1 MNSEEVKALLAAF
14 DDLVDIKILIRK
26 VVPNYDL
33 DSSLN
38 EDLLFLLNKLKEK
51 LQPLFSKYL
60 THENDVKTEDSK
72 IAKKSAILDALSRH
86 NIVLISANSSKKK
99 LKSMGVDPRRIIVSG
114 GPLFLEDYKVVN
126 PNLPDK
132 ALLSIKKKC
141 ERVLNELKHEKWA
154 GRELI
159 FIHEE
164 ENATD
169 KLILEKLEQLSNLIQ
184 KKINAIN
191 VGSWDVLDD

>member
-26 VVPNYDL
+26 IVPNYEL

-38 EDLLFLLNKLKEK
+38 EELLFLLNKLKKK

-60 THENDVKTEDSK
+60 TQDNAVKTEESK
-72 IAKKSAILDALSRH
+72 ISKKTTILEAISND

-99 LKSMGVDPRRIIVSG
+99 LKNIGVDPRRIIVSG
-114 GPLFLEDYKVVN
+114 GPLFVEDYKVVN

-132 ALLSIKKKC
+132 ALPSIKKKC

-154 GRELI
+154 GSELI
-159 FIHEE
+159 FVHEE

-169 KLILEKLEQLSNLIQ
+169 KLILEKIEQVSNLIQ
-184 KKINAIN
+184 KQINTIN
-191 VGSWDVLDD
+191 VDSWDVLDD

>member
-26 VVPNYDL
+26 IAPKYEL
-33 DSSLN
+33 DSLLN
-38 EDLLFLLNKLKEK
+38 EELLFLLNKLKLK

-60 THENDVKTEDSK
+60 TQENPVKTEDFK
-72 IAKKSAILDALSRH
+72 IARKNTILEAISND

-114 GPLFLEDYKVVN
+114 GPLFVEDYKVVN

-132 ALLSIKKKC
+132 ALPSIKKKC
-141 ERVLNELKHEKWA
+141 ERILDELKHEKWA
-154 GRELI
+154 GSELI
-159 FIHEE
+159 FVHEE

-169 KLILEKLEQLSNLIQ
+169 KLILEKLEQVSKLIQ
-184 KKINAIN
+184 KKINTIN
-191 VGSWDVLDD
+191 VGSWDMLND

>member
-26 VVPNYDL
+26 IVPSYEL
-33 DSSLN
+33 DNTLN
-38 EDLLFLLNKLKEK
+38 EELISLLKNLNQK

-60 THENDVKTEDSK
+60 KQENALKTEDSK
-72 IAKKSAILDALSRH
+72 IVIKDTILKAISNDKV
-86 NIVLISANSSKKK
+86 VLISSNSSKKK
-99 LKSMGVDPRRIIVSG
+99 LKSLGIDPRRLIVSG
-114 GPLFLEDYKVVN
+114 GPLFIEDYKVVN

-132 ALLSIKKKC
+132 ALPNLKKKC

-154 GRELI
+154 GNELI
-159 FIHEE
+159 FVHEK

-169 KLILEKLEQLSNLIQ
+169 KLILNKLEKISKLI
-184 KKINAIN
+184 KKEIKTID
-191 VGSWDVLDD
+191 VGSWVMLDG